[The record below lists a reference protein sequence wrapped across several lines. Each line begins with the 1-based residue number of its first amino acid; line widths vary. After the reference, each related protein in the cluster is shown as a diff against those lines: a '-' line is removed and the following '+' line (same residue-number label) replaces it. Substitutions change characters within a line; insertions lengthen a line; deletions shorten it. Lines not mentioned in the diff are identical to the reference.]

1 MSLKDKCEIWETEV
15 INLRSTKIEQESK
28 IIYLTEKLKS
38 LQLDNEQKVK
48 SYHMIEGKML
58 KAQKTIEEN
67 NLRIKDQD

>member
-1 MSLKDKCEIWETEV
+1 MKDKCEIWETEV

-58 KAQKTIEEN
+58 KSQKTIEEN

>member
-1 MSLKDKCEIWETEV
+1 MKDKCEIWETEV